1 MFFNPGLFNNLHLWI
16 YLRLFQKGGYIMI
29 QCFPESTD
37 CKNSISWDT
46 HYHLLEL
53 ELFSHMGNASFGYQP
68 GFFVDPLCC
77 FISISLSVSLSLPP
91 PLPFFFFLH
100 FPFSSFMTTIN
111 RRTMPRHSYLF
122 KSFPYNLSES
132 VMDFLKSLLFHYK
145 RIHTDQ
151 KKIVAWEK
159 SRQWWTC
166 IISHL

>member
-1 MFFNPGLFNNLHLWI
+1 
-16 YLRLFQKGGYIMI
+16 MI

-37 CKNSISWDT
+37 CKNSVSWGT

-53 ELFSHMGNASFGYQP
+53 ELFRVTWGMLLPGTSQAS
-68 GFFVDPLCC
+68 LW
-77 FISISLSVSLSLPP
+77 ILSVVSFLFLCLSFFLSRHPR
-91 PLPFFFFLH
+91 FFFFLH

-151 KKIVAWEK
+151 KKILA
-159 SRQWWTC
+159 
-166 IISHL
+166 